1 MISRLYYI
9 TNTRIPSSK
18 ANTYQSFQVCS
29 TLSEVGLNVEFL
41 YPNRKVEKGF
51 ENIDPFIFYNTKN
64 NFLLKQ
70 IKVFDFYILNK
81 FSENLYRRLHSYSF
95 VYFVLKYLYLQKA
108 EVIFS
113 RDESFLPFYYF
124 VKKFGFLKNT
134 KLFFESHKFDFKLV
148 KYADCIDGIITIN
161 QYLKKLYIENGTQKN
176 KILVAHDGV
185 NIEEYKNIPTKEIKT
200 NNILYIGNLF
210 AWKGVYTLV
219 DALKLLPEYQLTIIG
234 GSEEDFNLLTKY
246 VKYNNINNITFTGF
260 LQREKA
266 IEYIKDADILVLP
279 NSAKD
284 KMSFYTSPL
293 KLFEYMAAKRVI
305 VASDLPSL
313 KEILTD
319 KENAI
324 LFEPDNVNNLV
335 EKLKYA
341 IDVDTSNM
349 IKKAS
354 HDVLNFTW
362 EQRAKNIKKF
372 MEDIINEK

>member
-1 MISRLYYI
+1 MISKLHYI

-29 TLSEVGLNVEFL
+29 TLSKAGLNVEFL

-51 ENIDPFIFYNTKN
+51 EGVDPFVFYNTEN
-64 NFLLKQ
+64 NFLLKK
-70 IKVFDFYILNK
+70 IKVFDFHILNK
-81 FSENLYRRLHSYSF
+81 FSHNFYRRLHSYSF
-95 VYFVLKYLYLQKA
+95 VYFVLKYLNLQKA

-113 RDESFLPFYYF
+113 RDESFLPFYHF
-124 VKKFGFLKNT
+124 AKKFGFFKNT
-134 KLFFESHKFDFKLV
+134 KLFFESHKFDFKLI
-148 KYADCIDGIITIN
+148 KYVDCIDGIITIN

-185 NIEEYKNIPTKEIKT
+185 NIEEYKNIPVKETKT

-219 DALKLLPEYQLTIIG
+219 DAMKLLPEYQLTIVG
-234 GSEEDFNLLTKY
+234 GSEEDYYLLTQY
-246 VKYNNINNITFTGF
+246 VKDNNIENITFTGF

-266 IEYIKDADILVLP
+266 IEYIEDADVLVLP

-313 KEILTD
+313 REVLTD

-324 LFEPDNVNNLV
+324 LFEPDNANDLV
-335 EKLKYA
+335 DDLTLAFNTARQASITQELAEITGGAEA
-341 IDVDTSNM
+341 I
-349 IKKAS
+349 K
-354 HDVLNFTW
+354 
-362 EQRAKNIKKF
+362 
-372 MEDIINEK
+372 